1 MMSRDPVY
9 GLTQRK
15 SATTEVSNRELSPAR
30 EPSPPKERPSILDL
44 SFDDDKKSPI
54 KELDVRPKMDEEE
67 QHDLELAIK
76 RSLEVQQQ
84 HELSTTAKPNANDSS
99 SDSDGM

>member
-1 MMSRDPVY
+1 MMNRDPVY

-15 SATTEVSNRELSPAR
+15 SATTEVSNREPSPVR
-30 EPSPPKERPSILDL
+30 EPSPPKERPVLLDL
-44 SFDDDKKSPI
+44 SFGDDKESPV
-54 KELDVRPKMDEEE
+54 KEPVVESKMNEEE

-76 RSLEVQQQ
+76 RSLEEQ
-84 HELSTTAKPNANDSS
+84 STTAKSNSDDSS